1 MTSTRGSGGAMGPP
15 WSVDLLADLHAGA
28 LEPATASRVWAQV
41 NQDPQAQAV
50 MRALD
55 ATTGTLRGLGAAPPL
70 PMPVEF
76 AARLDAAIAN
86 EARSRSGVAQGAA
99 PVANLADAR
108 RKRNRRFAIGGG
120 LVAAAAAVAAI
131 AVAVLPGISGE
142 SGNGGGVAA
151 TLPGPSG
158 SGGGAPLA
166 VRSNDMRS
174 AFTATQNQHDLGA
187 LKDEQTLTGCLQA
200 NNAPTG
206 PKSVFGVR
214 PVTLDGHPAMLIMVT
229 TGKQAEFRLLFVENN
244 CSAGNR
250 ATILDQK
257 FGGIPGQ

>member
-1 MTSTRGSGGAMGPP
+1 MTSTRGSGGPVGPP

-28 LEPATASRVWAQV
+28 LEPATASQVWAQV

-55 ATTGTLRGLGAAPPL
+55 ATTGNLRELGATPAPP
-70 PMPVEF
+70 MPAQF

-131 AVAVLPGISGE
+131 AITVLPGVNDG
-142 SGNGGGVAA
+142 GNGGGVAA

-174 AFTATQNQHDLGA
+174 AVSGTQNRHDLGA
-187 LKDEQTLTGCLQA
+187 FKDEKTLAGCRQA
-200 NNAPTG
+200 NGVAANSQT
-206 PKSVFGVR
+206 VGVR

-229 TGKQAEFRLLFVENN
+229 TGKTAEFRLLFVENT
-244 CSAGNR
+244 CSAGNP
-250 ATILDQK
+250 ATIRDQT
-257 FGGIPGQ
+257 FGGIPGK